1 MIINGN
7 DAKLRLYVAFRAF
20 GPTPGADRVTK
31 GKEGQASTG
40 TNEEMCEEGL
50 LITVTGSTPVS
61 GSF

>member
-1 MIINGN
+1 M
-7 DAKLRLYVAFRAF
+7 AFRAF
-20 GPTPGADRVTK
+20 RPTPGADRVTK
-31 GKEGQASTG
+31 GKEGQASRG